1 MFDFLDKFM
10 PGILEWLLPR
20 ASTYA
25 IEIDVLFDVI
35 TILVGFWFF
44 LVLGYF
50 FYLIFRYRHR
60 EGQRA
65 EYISGETHKQKQA
78 IEIPHY
84 LILICDVAILV
95 PTFMV
100 WYNIKIDIPP
110 PDEEVRVVPQQWAW
124 TFYHAG
130 ADGVLGTDDD
140 IVSINELHLKNNTQY
155 TYHLESVDVM
165 HSFSIPVFR
174 LKQDAIP
181 GRVISGHFKPI
192 LTGEWDIQCA
202 EMCGVAHGIM
212 GARVFI
218 ETEEEHAAWIAANT
232 PKLSEG
238 EMLAAKDENLPEVKE
253 DQNNG

>member
-1 MFDFLDKFM
+1 MFDFLDRFM
-10 PGILEWLLPR
+10 PGFLEMLLPR
-20 ASTYA
+20 ASEYA

-60 EGQRA
+60 PGQKA
-65 EYISGETHKQKQA
+65 EYVTGETHKQKQA
-78 IEIPHY
+78 IEIPHL
-84 LILICDVAILV
+84 LILACDIAIIV
-95 PTFMV
+95 PTFVV

-110 PDEEVRVVPQQWAW
+110 PEEEVRIVSQQWAW

-130 ADGVLGTDDD
+130 QDGVLGTDDD
-140 IVSINELHLKNNTQY
+140 VASVNELRLKKNVQY
-155 TYHLESVDVM
+155 TYHLESKDVM

-174 LKQDAIP
+174 LKQDAVP

-192 LTGEWDIQCA
+192 MEGEWDVQCA

-212 GARVFI
+212 GARVII
-218 ETEEEHAAWIAANT
+218 ESEEEHNAW
-232 PKLSEG
+232 
-238 EMLAAKDENLPEVKE
+238 LAAKTPEQAGDNLVAAIEETLSVAKE
-253 DQNNG
+253 DRNNG